1 MPVLRVPARL
11 FGARVDHL
19 DGRQGRFCARD
30 PPHRPRPFTVCRDEI
45 GIFNRRIAMG
55 AYCTLDYS
63 RRHPAGVGEIMEV
76 RHVSPYYY
84 AAMFGDRG
92 EIACIPHKG
101 CLLEIVAAG
110 EATQREVNRL
120 LPGQVIR
127 YTRSFF
133 FGDRFELPS
142 GTRVG
147 LRELVGFKLQLAPP
161 RTAPLPEEDAI
172 VQGATRGK
180 PGVAKAGADTAAAA
194 RR

>member
-1 MPVLRVPARL
+1 
-11 FGARVDHL
+11 
-19 DGRQGRFCARD
+19 
-30 PPHRPRPFTVCRDEI
+30 
-45 GIFNRRIAMG
+45 MG
-55 AYCTLDYS
+55 AYCTLGYI
-63 RRHPAGVGEIMEV
+63 RRHDARLGEIMEV
-76 RHVSPYYY
+76 RHLSTYYD
-84 AAMFGDRG
+84 AAVFGDRG

-110 EATQREVNRL
+110 EATHPDVNRL

-147 LRELVGFKLQLAPP
+147 LPVLVGFKLQLAPP

-172 VQGATRGK
+172 VQRANRGK
-180 PGVAKAGADTAAAA
+180 PSVAEAGADTTAAA

>member
-1 MPVLRVPARL
+1 
-11 FGARVDHL
+11 
-19 DGRQGRFCARD
+19 
-30 PPHRPRPFTVCRDEI
+30 
-45 GIFNRRIAMG
+45 MG
-55 AYCTLDYS
+55 AYCTLDYV
-63 RRHPAGVGEIMEV
+63 RRHPVGLGEIMEV
-76 RHVSPYYY
+76 RRLSTYYDVG
-84 AAMFGDRG
+84 MFGDRG

-101 CLLEIVAAG
+101 CLLEIVAAS
-110 EATQREVNRL
+110 EARHPEVDRL

-147 LRELVGFKLQLAPP
+147 LRELVGFKLQLAPR

-172 VQGATRGK
+172 VQRTTRGK
-180 PGVAKAGADTAAAA
+180 LGEAEAGADSGAAT

>member
-1 MPVLRVPARL
+1 
-11 FGARVDHL
+11 
-19 DGRQGRFCARD
+19 
-30 PPHRPRPFTVCRDEI
+30 
-45 GIFNRRIAMG
+45 MG
-55 AYCTLDYS
+55 VYCTLDYI

-76 RHVSPYYY
+76 RRVSTYYD
-84 AAMFGDRG
+84 AAIFGDRG

-110 EATQREVNRL
+110 EAKQPEVNRL

-147 LRELVGFKLQLAPP
+147 LTELVGFKLQLAPP
-161 RTAPLPEEDAI
+161 RIAPLPEEDAI
-172 VQGATRGK
+172 IQRATRGK
-180 PGVAKAGADTAAAA
+180 PGVAEAGADTAAAA
-194 RR
+194 RT

>member
-1 MPVLRVPARL
+1 
-11 FGARVDHL
+11 
-19 DGRQGRFCARD
+19 
-30 PPHRPRPFTVCRDEI
+30 
-45 GIFNRRIAMG
+45 MG
-55 AYCTLDYS
+55 AYCKLDYM
-63 RRHPAGVGEIMEV
+63 RRHPAGLGEIMEV
-76 RHVSPYYY
+76 RRLSTYYD

-101 CLLEIVAAG
+101 CLLEIVAAS
-110 EATQREVNRL
+110 EARHPEVNRL
-120 LPGQVIR
+120 LPGHVIR

-147 LRELVGFKLQLAPP
+147 LPELVGFKLQLAAP

-172 VQGATRGK
+172 IQRATRRK
-180 PGVAKAGADTAAAA
+180 PGVAEAAEDTAAAA